1 MSFHVSK
8 STAALGL
15 FVALIGA
22 SQASLIDRGSGLIF
36 DTVLNVTW
44 LQDANYART
53 SGYLVPSRA
62 AADPLFNGMMDWS
75 ESVAWANSLSFY
87 DASRGVSWTDW
98 HLPRVSP
105 VQGGGHFVSGTS
117 TGGNTDDS
125 YNISAPGSA
134 YAGTQASQLAYL
146 YFNTLGNVGRCPVIG
161 GFSACTDP
169 SAPRTVAYNAGPFIN
184 IGGDMWTNSNQDLPF
199 AADAWA
205 FVFQGDLYGQQGAF
219 NGTGYYGRRFAW
231 AVRDGDVASV
241 VPEPGTGLLMGA
253 ALVLGLTLRLRARG

>member
-53 SGYLVPSRA
+53 SGYQVPGRVVGDLIS
-62 AADPLFNGMMDWS
+62 NGMMDWQ
-75 ESVAWANSLSFY
+75 ESVAWADSLSYF
-87 DASRGVSWTDW
+87 DATRGVSWTDW

-105 VQGGGHFVSGTS
+105 VQGGAHFVSATS
-117 TGGNTDDS
+117 TDGSTDDS
-125 YNISAPGSA
+125 YSISAPGSV
-134 YAGTQASQLAYL
+134 YAGTHASQLAYL
-146 YFNTLGNVGRCPVIG
+146 YFNTLGNVGRCPLIG
-161 GFSACTDP
+161 GFGACTDP
-169 SAPRTVAYNAGPFIN
+169 SAPRTVAFNAGPFIN
-184 IGGDMWTNSNQDLPF
+184 IAGDLWTNSRQDVVY
-199 AADAWA
+199 AADAWG
-205 FVFQGDLYGQQGAF
+205 FQFLGSLYGQQNAF